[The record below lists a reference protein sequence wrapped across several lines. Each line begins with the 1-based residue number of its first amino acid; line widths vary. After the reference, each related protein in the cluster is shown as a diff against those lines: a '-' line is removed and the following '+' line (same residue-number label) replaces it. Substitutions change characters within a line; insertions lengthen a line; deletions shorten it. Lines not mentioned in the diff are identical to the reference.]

1 MTWGYVGCDCSDR
14 CQHFTLLRRRRA
26 SLPARFSGNI
36 LDNQDLISTLE
47 SAKAKAVEIADKIQ
61 VSRVTA
67 AEIDEARVRYSAAAK
82 RGAILFF
89 VMASLSSIT
98 NM

>member
-1 MTWGYVGCDCSDR
+1 M
-14 CQHFTLLRRRRA
+14 
-26 SLPARFSGNI
+26 
-36 LDNQDLISTLE
+36 
-47 SAKAKAVEIADKIQ
+47 EIAVKLE

-67 AEIDEARVRYSAAAK
+67 MEIEETRVRYSPAAK

-89 VMASLSSIT
+89 VMASLSAIT

>member
-1 MTWGYVGCDCSDR
+1 VLLPLLKFSP
-14 CQHFTLLRRRRA
+14 TLIA
-26 SLPARFSGNI
+26 SPRTSCTGNI

-47 SAKAKAVEIADKIQ
+47 RAKAKAVEIAEKLEASK
-61 VSRVTA
+61 VMA
-67 AEIDEARVRYSAAAK
+67 GEIEEARVRYSPVAK

-89 VMASLSSIT
+89 VMASLSAIS